1 VVRAAPGDPRPPKD
15 VHRAAGKGRL
25 RPGHHGPVYAGR
37 VVFCCVVLP
46 WMLVDTLRD
55 RWAGTGRPRTGRTG
69 QARADRDRAAGPA
82 VCPV

>member
-1 VVRAAPGDPRPPKD
+1 
-15 VHRAAGKGRL
+15 
-25 RPGHHGPVYAGR
+25 VYAGR

-46 WMLVDTLRD
+46 WMLVDTLLD